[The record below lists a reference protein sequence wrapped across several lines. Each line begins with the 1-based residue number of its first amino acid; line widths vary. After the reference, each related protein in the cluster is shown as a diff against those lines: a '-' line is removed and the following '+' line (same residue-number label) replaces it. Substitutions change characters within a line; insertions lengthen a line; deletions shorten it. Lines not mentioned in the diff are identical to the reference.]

1 MVRCTRRK
9 GAIWQRQ
16 RQQDGVKK
24 KKGTRSYYEC
34 ADKFTWVHIHVSTDL
49 NPITPKWNSMLETQ
63 LSNLSLKTENKAT
76 KIEGKEER
84 SKIWNEG
91 ELRTWTESELKK
103 GLATLSVINKQK
115 HCKQKKPELLK
126 SIYGYVERKFEGNE
140 QNSLK
145 YRVSVRRHLTIR
157 LHWQPQWS
165 TWMKSSILQKRSEI

>member
-115 HCKQKKPELLK
+115 HCKQKKTWTTKIHLWICGEK
-126 SIYGYVERKFEGNE
+126 IWRKWTEF
-140 QNSLK
+140 
-145 YRVSVRRHLTIR
+145 I
-157 LHWQPQWS
+157 
-165 TWMKSSILQKRSEI
+165 EIQGFSKTSFDH